1 MAQHMRNCAMLPLG
15 ERPLRD
21 RIPLR
26 AALYA
31 AVLGLSFF
39 AAGAARA
46 QLFSIKDGYAE
57 DGRYQVQ
64 TELIP
69 YLWLPAVSGTIHT
82 ASPRLGDV
90 HFDSGFPTPA
100 DLAHSLHAAFM
111 GTGLVRYGPWSAE
124 FDIQYVDGSQSA
136 TVATGRFGRRDLRA
150 KASLMLT
157 RVAPGFGYKVYSG
170 DVFGVPIMVD
180 ARAGFAYI
188 NSSETVTGEGPLNV
202 SGGNNGSFVQ
212 PWLGGRVT
220 FVPSPRW
227 RVEVGA
233 LAQGLGVDDNS
244 WGWAASVVGAYALT
258 KLVDLSFGFRAID
271 SSRGQGSGSLKNSD
285 DRSFSALAY
294 GPVVGI
300 GFRF

>member
-1 MAQHMRNCAMLPLG
+1 MAQHMRNCAMHPPR
-15 ERPLRD
+15 ERSLRD
-21 RIPLR
+21 RIPLT
-26 AALYA
+26 AALCA
-31 AVLGLSFF
+31 AVFGLLLF

-64 TELIP
+64 TELVP
-69 YLWLPAVSGTIHT
+69 YLWLPAISGTIHT
-82 ASPRLGDV
+82 GSSRLGSVDV
-90 HFDSGFPTPA
+90 DSGFPTPA

-111 GTGLVRYGPWSAE
+111 GSGLVRYGPWSAE
-124 FDIQYVDGSQSA
+124 LDMQYVDGSQSA
-136 TVATGRFGRRDLRA
+136 TVATGRFGRRELRA
-150 KASLMLT
+150 NASLVLT
-157 RVAPGFGYKVYSG
+157 RIAPGFGYKVYSG
-170 DVFGVPIMVD
+170 DLLGVPIMVD

-188 NSSETVTGEGPLNV
+188 NSAETVTGEGPLHA

-212 PWLGGRVT
+212 PWIGGRVT

-227 RVEVGA
+227 RVEVAA

-244 WGWAASVVGAYALT
+244 WGWGASVVGAYAMT
-258 KLVDLSFGFRAID
+258 RLVDLEFGFRAIE
-271 SSRGQGSGSLKNSD
+271 SSRGQGSGSLRNSA
-285 DRSFSALAY
+285 DRSFSALTY